1 MRIEMVR
8 RAAVIIS
15 MLFFVTLTMAF
26 RAPAWDGLSESSE
39 NFVLFYHR
47 EDAKIALNLLA
58 AAEREYH
65 RVTST
70 IGFRPA
76 SDIQIYLASDPRE
89 FRLLTLGEIPEWG
102 IGAALPLRGRIVL
115 ISPRHSQGR
124 YDLYQVLVHELSHVV
139 LGLALGDAR
148 APRWLDEGLAM
159 FISHEWKMG
168 QSILVARALLF
179 DSLIPL
185 DEIETLNSF
194 SKGKAQL
201 AYAESFLA
209 VAFIADRYGEVGL
222 HLLVEELARN
232 GDLDLAMRAS
242 LGLSQREFHMIWR
255 DYVTA
260 RFNWASTLSHPL
272 VLWLLMLFLFIAA
285 FFIKRKH
292 TRKIMGRWKMEE
304 ASLGELSGLEERDR
318 RWSAP

>member
-1 MRIEMVR
+1 MIR
-8 RAAVIIS
+8 RAVVIILT
-15 MLFFVTLTMAF
+15 LFFVTLTMPF
-26 RAPAWDGLSESSE
+26 RVPAWDGLSESSE
-39 NFVLFYHR
+39 HFVLFYHP
-47 EDAKIALNLLA
+47 EDAKVALNLLA

-65 RVTST
+65 RVTGT
-70 IGFRPA
+70 IGFRPS
-76 SDIQIYLASDPRE
+76 SDIQIYLARDPRE
-89 FRLLTLGEIPEWG
+89 FRLLTLGDIPEWG

-115 ISPRHSQGR
+115 ISARHSQGR

-148 APRWLDEGLAM
+148 APRWLNEGLAM

-185 DEIETLNSF
+185 DEIEDLNFF

-201 AYAESFLA
+201 AYAESFLT
-209 VAFIADRYGEVGL
+209 VAFIADRYGEAGL
-222 HLLVEELARN
+222 HLLVEELARH

-242 LGLSQREFHMIWR
+242 LGLSQREFQMIWR
-255 DYVTA
+255 DYVTT

-272 VLWLLMLFLFIAA
+272 VLWSLMLTLFVVA
-285 FFIKRKH
+285 FFLKRRH
-292 TRKIMGRWKMEE
+292 TRKIMERWKVEE
-304 ASLGELSGLEERDR
+304 AGLGELSSLEERDR